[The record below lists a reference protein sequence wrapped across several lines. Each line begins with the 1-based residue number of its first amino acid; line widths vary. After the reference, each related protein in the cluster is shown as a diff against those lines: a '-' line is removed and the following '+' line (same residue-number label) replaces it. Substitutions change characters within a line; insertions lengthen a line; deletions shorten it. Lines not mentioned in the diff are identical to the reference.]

1 MSSLMIPKNNL
12 KFNIKLSISL
22 DNLSLLK
29 SIFSK
34 CSPKIHI
41 LHFYILNRGIMI
53 NRWSFPRTNNYEK
66 LYRRILCE
74 EMLRGYVPVFLSMR
88 VA

>member
-41 LHFYILNRGIMI
+41 LHFHILNRGIMI
-53 NRWSFPRTNNYEK
+53 GLFLVPIITKNS
-66 LYRRILCE
+66 IE
-74 EMLRGYVPVFLSMR
+74 EYSAKRC
-88 VA
+88 